1 MKYLNREKKKEK
13 KRIQTFYQL
22 FEIIFN
28 LRHGSLFFPK
38 KHWRQ
43 FKQMFQFANNIRN
56 KRSYNLFKMEAQRHK
71 VRENVKYERQ
81 LIVIAGKVEKNI
93 WH

>member
-1 MKYLNREKKKEK
+1 
-13 KRIQTFYQL
+13 
-22 FEIIFN
+22 
-28 LRHGSLFFPK
+28 
-38 KHWRQ
+38 
-43 FKQMFQFANNIRN
+43 MFQFANNIRN